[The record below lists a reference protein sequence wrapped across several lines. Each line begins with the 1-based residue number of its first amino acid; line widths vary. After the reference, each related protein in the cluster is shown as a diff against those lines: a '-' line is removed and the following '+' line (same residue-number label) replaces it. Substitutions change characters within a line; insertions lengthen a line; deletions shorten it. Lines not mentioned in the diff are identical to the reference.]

1 MTKQPPDGDCFFH
14 SIAHE
19 AARIK
24 GKKLKTGAGPLIRAE
39 LFRQVRD
46 DHAWS
51 IEGKSVHYWVTLC
64 TGMSAS
70 RYLESMRANAGRSS
84 WGGFLEAALLAN
96 KLSIRVHMSD
106 AL

>member
-1 MTKQPPDGDCFFH
+1 MERYVRGNVERPVALRAELCKQ
-14 SIAHE
+14 
-19 AARIK
+19 R
-24 GKKLKTGAGPLIRAE
+24 TRAE

-51 IEGKSVHYWVTLC
+51 IEGKSVHYWVTVC

-70 RYLESMRANAGRSS
+70 RYLESVRANAGRSS